1 MSLNSEIKITQAIQ
15 DAKDIF
21 DLPLSKAPHKR
32 AMVINMFEKTA
43 LSIPEKAIMQVIL
56 EKINDLPSSL
66 NDANSFII
74 KYADLNPNQIAEKL
88 LVGSMRTI
96 EHVIPRNRKEQKGPD
111 EIINYTIFCKKCN
124 ENRAR
129 NKYKIVLKRNPNMAK
144 HFQKYMDKVIEYIN
158 AGKMD
163 PIYDR
168 YPANLST
175 FVNEETGTKNF
186 FNFSK
191 INITTAQ
198 NNRKQ
203 NKKNK

>member
-1 MSLNSEIKITQAIQ
+1 
-15 DAKDIF
+15 
-21 DLPLSKAPHKR
+21 
-32 AMVINMFEKTA
+32 
-43 LSIPEKAIMQVIL
+43 
-56 EKINDLPSSL
+56 
-66 NDANSFII
+66 
-74 KYADLNPNQIAEKL
+74 
-88 LVGSMRTI
+88 
-96 EHVIPRNRKEQKGPD
+96 
-111 EIINYTIFCKKCN
+111 
-124 ENRAR
+124 
-129 NKYKIVLKRNPNMAK
+129 MAK